1 MFASISINEEK
12 KGKPCI
18 YKNHSQYEFGRKE
31 WQQDYNT
38 IHHTD
43 FINKDV
49 IMYNIVK
56 G

>member
-1 MFASISINEEK
+1 MFASISINEEN

-18 YKNHSQYEFGRKE
+18 YKNYSQYEFGRNE

-43 FINKDV
+43 FKNKDV
-49 IMYNIVK
+49 EIFKIVK
-56 G
+56 R